1 MGLDTPTT
9 PHPLLS
15 PDEFEQL
22 GGQGGRYDTR
32 GNRTRPAPVPWPV
45 PCTNGDVGILN
56 TEVNRWLCARQ
67 SGWFGFRTD
76 GALDPLRLLPVVLV
90 GLLQQEVLLGL
101 GLCGEPHRHHGL
113 LQTACF
119 LA

>member
-1 MGLDTPTT
+1 MSLNSWVGKEVDMI
-9 PHPLLS
+9 HVEIG
-15 PDEFEQL
+15 PDQRQFL
-22 GGQGGRYDTR
+22 
-32 GNRTRPAPVPWPV
+32 A
-45 PCTNGDVGILN
+45 CTLHHRDVGILN

-101 GLCGEPHRHHGL
+101 GLWGEPHRHHGL